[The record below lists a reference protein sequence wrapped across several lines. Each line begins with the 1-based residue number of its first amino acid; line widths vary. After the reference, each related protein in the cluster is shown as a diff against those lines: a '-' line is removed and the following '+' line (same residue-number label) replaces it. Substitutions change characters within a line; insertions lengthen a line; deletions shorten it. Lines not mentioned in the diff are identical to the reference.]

1 MLVSCHITVAT
12 HVPLVEAGTA
22 YPFGAHSR
30 VRIGHS
36 LVFFVVLCRPLFVF
50 VIELSVMQFTAS
62 DYPFCFSKL
71 FSYTIWLYSVS

>member
-1 MLVSCHITVAT
+1 MLVSCHITVAA

-36 LVFFVVLCRPLFVF
+36 LIFLCSS
-50 VIELSVMQFTAS
+50 LSAII
-62 DYPFCFSKL
+62 CL
-71 FSYTIWLYSVS
+71 CH

>member
-71 FSYTIWLYSVS
+71 FSCTIWLYSVS